1 MAGNRILNLGSMARM
16 LTDRA
21 QQALYPSS
29 NQSPSIA
36 SIPANAWPN
45 PLQPV
50 KPFGP
55 PGAKPLNFP
64 FFEGQ
69 NLNFTAR
76 PDAEYTSSELRQL
89 ATYPLARICIEN
101 VKDIVCQ
108 TEWTIG
114 LKAIPGETQ
123 RERAKR
129 QKGDENIINLSRFFE
144 YPDSV
149 TDWPT
154 WSRGLVENLLTIDA
168 ASILI
173 ERSKRGKVAACR
185 TIDGASVSRYIDER
199 GLTPTAPD
207 KAYTQLWYGQPR
219 IDFTTDE
226 LLYGVRN
233 IVPRDSISSYLYGLS
248 ATEAIAT
255 EIKIGI
261 ERLNFVLAYYTSGS
275 TPDVIHMA
283 PPGIDP
289 DKIKEAMVANNA
301 VLSGNLARRR
311 MWTILQGFQ
320 KDGKPDQI
328 LFPKEPLLADVFDDM
343 HIRKVAYA
351 YGDAPQRL
359 MKQMNRSSAESN
371 QTSAEE
377 EGITPWVIW
386 LQSVINRIIQKYMMM
401 EDYEITFKQERE
413 SDIKKLME
421 TDVGYVKNGG
431 YSWNERRE
439 LRGDDPRPEPQA
451 DELGIITANGWL
463 QLGSMYQPSPNA
475 SPGGENAPDH
485 GSPQSPVGT
494 PGEKA
499 LRLVERGAVAAG

>member
-1 MAGNRILNLGSMARM
+1 MAGNRIFNLGTTARM

-21 QQALYPSS
+21 QQAIYSS
-29 NQSPSIA
+29 SDKTPSIA
-36 SIPANAWPN
+36 SIPASAWPN

-55 PGAKPLNFP
+55 PGSKPLGFP

-108 TEWTIG
+108 TPWTMG
-114 LKAIPGETQ
+114 LKPIPGETQ
-123 RERAKR
+123 KERAKR
-129 QKGDENIINLSRFFE
+129 QKGDENIVNLSRFFE
-144 YPDSV
+144 YPDGT
-149 TDWPT
+149 TDWPS

-168 ASILI
+168 ASILV
-173 ERSKRGKVAACR
+173 ERSGRGKVAALR
-185 TIDGASVSRYIDER
+185 GIDGATITRYIDER
-199 GLTPTAPD
+199 GLTPTPPG
-207 KAYTQLWYGQPR
+207 KAYTQTWYGQPR
-219 IDFTTDE
+219 VDFTTDE

-248 ATEAIAT
+248 ATEAVAP

-261 ERLNFVLAYYTSGS
+261 ERLNFIAAYYTSGA
-275 TPDVIHMA
+275 TPDVIQIA
-283 PPGIDP
+283 PPGINP
-289 DKIKEAMVANNA
+289 DQVKEAMVANNA

-311 MWTILQGFQ
+311 QWTILQGFQ

-328 LFPKEPLLADVFDDM
+328 LFPKEPLLSDPFDDV
-343 HIRKVAYA
+343 HIRKIAYA
-351 YGDAPQRL
+351 YGDSPARL
-359 MKQMNRSSAESN
+359 QKMMNRSSAESS
-371 QTSAEE
+371 QTSSEE

-386 LQSVINRIIQKYMMM
+386 LQSVINRIIQQYMMM
-401 EDYEITFKQERE
+401 PDYEITFKQERE

-463 QLGSMYQPSPNA
+463 QLGSMYQPSPSA
-475 SPGGENAPDH
+475 TPGGDSAPASSSSDK
-485 GSPQSPVGT
+485 VI
-494 PGEKA
+494 
-499 LRLVERGAVAAG
+499 RLVERGA

>member
-1 MAGNRILNLGSMARM
+1 MAGNRIFNLGATARM

-21 QQALYPSS
+21 QQAIYSS
-29 NQSPSIA
+29 KDQTPSIA
-36 SIPANAWPN
+36 SIPASAWPN

-55 PGAKPLNFP
+55 PGSKPLGFP

-76 PDAEYTSSELRQL
+76 PDAEYTSSELRSL
-89 ATYPLARICIEN
+89 STYPLARICIEN

-108 TEWTIG
+108 TKWTMG

-123 RERAKR
+123 KERAKR

-154 WSRGLVENLLTIDA
+154 WSRGLIENLLTIDA
-168 ASILI
+168 ASILV
-173 ERSKRGKVAACR
+173 ERSKRGKVAVLR
-185 TIDGASVSRYIDER
+185 IVDGASISRYIDER
-199 GLTPTAPD
+199 GLTPVAPD

-219 IDFTTDE
+219 VDFTTDE
-226 LLYGVRN
+226 LVYGVRN
-233 IVPRDSISSYLYGLS
+233 IVPRDSISSHLYGLS
-248 ATEAIAT
+248 PTESIAP

-261 ERLNFVLAYYTSGS
+261 ERLNFILAYYTSGAI
-275 TPDVIHMA
+275 PDVIQIA
-283 PPGIDP
+283 PPGITP
-289 DKIKEAMVANNA
+289 DQIKEAMTANNA
-301 VLSGNLARRR
+301 VLAGNLQRRR
-311 MWTILQGFQ
+311 QWTILQGFQ
-320 KDGKPDQI
+320 KDGKLDQI
-328 LFPKEPLLADVFDDM
+328 LFPKEPLLADPFDDM

-351 YGDAPQRL
+351 YGDSPARL
-359 MKQMNRSSAESN
+359 QKMMNRSASESN
-371 QTSAEE
+371 QTASEE

-386 LQSVINRIIQKYMMM
+386 LQATLNRIIQKYMMM

-439 LRGDDPRPEPQA
+439 MRGDDPRPEPEA
-451 DELGIITANGWL
+451 DELGIVTANGFMK
-463 QLGSMYQPSPNA
+463 LGSMYQAAPNA
-475 SPGGENAPDH
+475 TPGGESANHSSSGD
-485 GSPQSPVGT
+485 
-494 PGEKA
+494 KA
-499 LRLVERGAVAAG
+499 LRLVERGVAHGG

>member
-1 MAGNRILNLGSMARM
+1 MAGNRILNLGTMARM

-29 NQSPSIA
+29 SQTPSIA
-36 SIPANAWPN
+36 SIPADAWPN

-55 PGAKPLNFP
+55 PGAKPLGFP

-69 NLNFTAR
+69 NLNFTGR
-76 PDAEYTSSELRQL
+76 PDAEYTASELRSL
-89 ATYPLARICIEN
+89 STYPLARICIEN

-108 TEWTIG
+108 TEWTMG

-129 QKGDENIINLSRFFE
+129 QKGDENIVNLSRFFE
-144 YPDSV
+144 YPDGT
-149 TDWPT
+149 TDWAT

-168 ASILI
+168 ASILV
-173 ERSKRGKVAACR
+173 ERSGRGKVAALR
-185 TIDGASVSRYIDER
+185 TIDGASVTRYIDER
-199 GLTPTAPD
+199 GLTPTPPD

-219 IDFTTDE
+219 IDFTSDE

-248 ATEAIAT
+248 PTEAVAT
-255 EIKIGI
+255 EIKVGI
-261 ERLNFVLAYYTSGS
+261 ERLNFTLAYYTSGS
-275 TPDVIHMA
+275 IPDVIQIA
-283 PPGIDP
+283 PPGINP
-289 DKIKEAMVANNA
+289 DQIKEAQIANNA
-301 VLSGNLARRR
+301 VLAGNLARRR
-311 MWTILQGFQ
+311 QWTILQGFQ
-320 KDGKPDQI
+320 KDGKLDQI
-328 LFPKEPLLADVFDDM
+328 LFPKEKLLSDPFDDM
-343 HIRKVAYA
+343 HIRKIAYA
-351 YGDAPQRL
+351 YGDSPARL
-359 MKQMNRSSAESN
+359 QKMMNRSSSESN
-371 QTSAEE
+371 QTASEE

-386 LQSVINRIIQKYMMM
+386 LESVLNRVIQKYMMM

-439 LRGDDPRPEPQA
+439 LRGDDPRPEPEA
-451 DELGIITANGWL
+451 DELGVITNNGWMK
-463 QLGSMYQPSPNA
+463 LGTTFQA
-475 SPGGENAPDH
+475 SPGGDSTDH
-485 GSPQSPVGT
+485 GSPTSPVGT

-499 LRLVERGAVAAG
+499 LRLVERGA